1 LSFEALPR
9 SLGGDVIHTLAI
21 SHYRS
26 IKDLVVPL
34 SRLNVIAGANG
45 SGKSNLYRALRL
57 LARSAQDGVVAPLAA
72 EGGLASALW
81 AGPERISQAM
91 LDGAPLQ
98 GGSRRGPIR
107 LKLGFS
113 GEDFGYAVTLG
124 LPAPSRSAFS
134 LDPEFKREAIW
145 AGPFLRPASA
155 LIERSGAL
163 VRRRKGRE
171 WEVLT
176 QHLPNY
182 ESLFSHIALDRD
194 CPEVFNVRQTLHSW
208 RFYDHFRTDGAAP
221 ARRAQLGTRTPVLHH
236 DGRDLAAALQT
247 IREIGDTEALDAA
260 IEDAFPGSRLEVMP
274 EAGGIF
280 TLVLHQAGLLRPLAA
295 SEWSDGT
302 LRYILLVAA
311 LLTPRPPLLLV
322 LNEPESSLHPDLL
335 PALGR
340 LIVNASK
347 NAQIWVV
354 SHSTRLTAAIEH
366 DSDCNIISLSKAFSQ
381 TQVDG
386 QTHLSMPS
394 WHWPE

>member
-1 LSFEALPR
+1 M
-9 SLGGDVIHTLAI
+9 II
-21 SHYRS
+21 S
-26 IKDLVVPL
+26 
-34 SRLNVIAGANG
+34 
-45 SGKSNLYRALRL
+45 
-57 LARSAQDGVVAPLAA
+57 
-72 EGGLASALW
+72 
-81 AGPERISQAM
+81 
-91 LDGAPLQ
+91 
-98 GGSRRGPIR
+98 
-107 LKLGFS
+107 
-113 GEDFGYAVTLG
+113 
-124 LPAPSRSAFS
+124 
-134 LDPEFKREAIW
+134 
-145 AGPFLRPASA
+145 
-155 LIERSGAL
+155 
-163 VRRRKGRE
+163 
-171 WEVLT
+171 
-176 QHLPNY
+176 
-182 ESLFSHIALDRD
+182 
-194 CPEVFNVRQTLHSW
+194 
-208 RFYDHFRTDGAAP
+208 
-221 ARRAQLGTRTPVLHH
+221 AQLGTRTPVLHH